1 MEKDG
6 YNKME
11 YFNERGIVI
20 DYYIQ
25 RTDKNKSPRKRYI
38 IIPRNYY
45 TNEKWNDI
53 REETKN
59 SYLEENQKKLISY
72 VEDKVISSYG
82 SSGLENREFIFRD
95 ANILGY
101 KKEVNTLMTYK
112 KKLQRLLIR
121 IKEKI

>member
-1 MEKDG
+1 MQ
-6 YNKME
+6 

-25 RTDKNKSPRKRYI
+25 RTDKNTSPRKRYI
-38 IIPRNYY
+38 IIPKNYY

-59 SYLEENQKKLISY
+59 SYLVENQKKLISY

-101 KKEVNTLMTYK
+101 KKEVNTLITYK

>member
-1 MEKDG
+1 MQ
-6 YNKME
+6 

-25 RTDKNKSPRKRYI
+25 RTDKNTSPRKRYI
-38 IIPRNYY
+38 IIPKNY
-45 TNEKWNDI
+45 
-53 REETKN
+53 

-101 KKEVNTLMTYK
+101 KKEVNTLITYK